1 MKKFV
6 QSYENAQAYAEVEKL
21 PVGAYKIKIENV
33 RYEDNSAKGWN
44 DKLVLAFD
52 IVEGEQKG
60 FFRRNFESQPV
71 EDKKWKGTYRLNV
84 PMDDGS
90 EADSYCMRR
99 FKTVMTNFEK
109 SNSGYHWDWNESSLK
124 GKVIGAI
131 FNEKEYDFNGRH
143 GFFTNCY
150 SLIATDEIANAKI
163 PGPTMLKNSSPAT
176 SGNIPSSESEDEEI
190 PF

>member
-52 IVEGEQKG
+52 IVEGEKKG
-60 FFRRNFESQPV
+60 FFRRNFESQTV
-71 EDKKWKGTYRLNV
+71 EDKKWKGTYRLNI

-109 SNSGYHWDWNESSLK
+109 SNPGYHWDWNESNLK

-131 FNEKEYDFNGRH
+131 FNEKEYDFDGRH

-150 SLIATDEIANAKI
+150 SLIATEDIATAKI
-163 PGPTMLKNSSPAT
+163 PAPTLLKNSNQASCGSIPT
-176 SGNIPSSESEDEEI
+176 SSSDDEEI